1 MVQRHWV
8 EPGRSV
14 LRRRVK
20 HTLSFEERLTKEADR
35 CRAAADKLP
44 PGTERDD
51 LLKKAHQADTAA
63 RINAWVNSSGLKPP
77 D

>member
-8 EPGRSV
+8 EPRRLV

-35 CRAAADKLP
+35 WRAEADKLP
-44 PGTERDD
+44 PGIERDA
-51 LLKKAHQADTAA
+51 LLQKARKADNAA

-77 D
+77 T